1 MNDVENFVD
10 SVIAGEMADANAN
23 FNTLLSNKIDS
34 YLEAEKIQIA
44 QGIMPPVAGNE
55 DEDEDA

>member
-1 MNDVENFVD
+1 MDDVENFVD
-10 SVIAGEMADANAN
+10 SVIGGNMADANDK

-44 QGIMPPVAGNE
+44 QGMVTQSS
-55 DEDEDA
+55 DEDEDD